1 MIFITGYWMNLSPLI
16 IAQLIMEIK
25 ISASKD
31 LKERI
36 PEFRLGL
43 IIATVFCKPSSAK
56 LLELIDEKVRET
68 QEKHVLGEINKL
80 DVVAST
86 RDAYKKC
93 GNDPNR
99 YRPSA
104 DALLRRIVKGSG
116 IYKINNIVDVLNLIS
131 VQSGFSIGGYD
142 LFSIV
147 GDVVLGIGKKDEK
160 YYGIGRG
167 MLNINNLPVLRD
179 KTGAFG
185 TPTSDSE
192 RTMITNSTRR
202 ILFVFFDFGE
212 HDSLQKYMDLCS
224 NLLIE
229 HCDAEKLESGVMN
242 FFQ

>member
-1 MIFITGYWMNLSPLI
+1 MIFITNYWMNLLPII
-16 IAQLIMEIK
+16 IAQLMGIK
-25 ISASKD
+25 ISVSKD

-36 PEFRLGL
+36 PESRLGL

-56 LLELIDEKVRET
+56 LLELMDEQVREI
-68 QEKHVLGEINKL
+68 QSKYVLEEINKL
-80 DVVAST
+80 DVIASA

-93 GNDPNR
+93 RNDPNR

-104 DALLRRIVKGSG
+104 DALLRRIVKGSR

-142 LFSIV
+142 LFTIE
-147 GDVVLGIGKKDEK
+147 GDVVLGIGEKDEE

-179 KTGAFG
+179 RKGAFG

-192 RTMITNSTRR
+192 RTMITNSTRK
-202 ILFVFFDFGE
+202 ILFIFFDFGK
-212 HDSLQKYMDLCS
+212 HDSLQKYMNLCS
-224 NLLIE
+224 NLLIQ
-229 HCDAEKLESGVMN
+229 HCDAEKMKLEIIN